1 MKTPMKFPRTL
12 SKTVRIAAFAALI
25 SLVIAGCATTTPAPV
40 TDRTTRPGG
49 QTLPP
54 PVISAPAPIFDR
66 SAPQATT
73 TGTAGAPIIT
83 SVTPISPSAPG
94 TLSPGSSTVGNTP
107 GSQFHVVQK
116 GENLYRIALN
126 NNVDLNNLAAW
137 NNITAVTPIRE
148 GQVLRLRPLDPNAPT
163 MTSGAAGST
172 VPRAIEGQPLPA
184 PSLSVQPSSPASA
197 PGAMPAIPVIPPPVM
212 PVPAVIPDVPVRRD
226 PVAQRQPYS
235 DSALAQMQREAAS
248 TSAASAAGASSASGA
263 SGAAAAAGASA
274 VTPPPVVAPVI
285 EAQVRP
291 GAGIDREGTQWTWPT
306 SGRVASK
313 FNERAA
319 MKGIDISANI
329 GTPVVA
335 AAPGKVIYVG
345 KEPRGFGQ
353 MIVVSHAKETVS
365 VYFHTDKVAVKEQQR
380 VTLGQRMAEVS
391 DGSGNKMHFEVRRS
405 GRPIDPIALMPNP

>member
-1 MKTPMKFPRTL
+1 MKKSMKL
-12 SKTVRIAAFAALI
+12 SCALPKTIHTVASAALI
-25 SLVIAGCATTTPAPV
+25 TLLLAGCATTTPAPV
-40 TDRTTRPGG
+40 TDRTSRPGG

-54 PVISAPAPIFDR
+54 PVAGTPAPIYDR

-73 TGTAGAPIIT
+73 TGTAGAPMIT

-94 TLSPGSSTVGNTP
+94 ALPSGPSAAGNTP

-126 NNVDLNNLAAW
+126 NGIDLNNLAAW

-148 GQVLRLRPLDPNAPT
+148 GQVLRLRPLDLNAPT
-163 MTSGAAGST
+163 VTSGAAGGT

-184 PSLSVQPSSPASA
+184 PSLSVQPSAPASA
-197 PGAMPAIPVIPPPVM
+197 PGATSAIPAPAITPI
-212 PVPAVIPDVPVRRD
+212 DVPVRRD

-248 TSAASAAGASSASGA
+248 SSAASAASA
-263 SGAAAAAGASA
+263 SGAAAGATT
-274 VTPPPVVAPVI
+274 VITPPPVVAPVI

-291 GAGIDREGTQWTWPT
+291 GAGIDREGTLWTWPT
-306 SGRVASK
+306 SGRIASK

-405 GRPIDPIALMPNP
+405 GRPIDPIALMPN